1 MLTDSPVLLAVT
13 MWQTWPLIGPPADRE
28 LTPEAVA
35 PCIRLVSPA
44 AVGRIAARFAFGRAT
59 MANSDHVHQLVRVNV
74 CNIGN
79 EPIVLHAFAL
89 NRTAG
94 ATLPCELVP
103 SVTLRPGARHPI
115 CAEVVS
121 GLIAAAIELDVERA
135 DGSRRWARAQT
146 LGAL

>member
-13 MWQTWPLIGPPADRE
+13 MWQTWPLIGPSTDQESMPA
-28 LTPEAVA
+28 PVK
-35 PCIRLVSPA
+35 PCIRLVWPA
-44 AVGRIAARFAFGRAT
+44 VLGRMAARFAFGRAT
-59 MANSDHVHQLVRVNV
+59 MANRDHGYQLVRVNI

-79 EPIVLHAFAL
+79 EPLALHAFAL
-89 NRTAG
+89 NTTAG
-94 ATLPCELVP
+94 ETLPCELVP

-121 GLIAAAIELDVERA
+121 ELIAAAIELDVERT
-135 DGSRRWARAQT
+135 DGSRRWVRAQT